1 MMAHLNGW
9 RSKEG
14 RRDNNF
20 QSVTT
25 SCGFP
30 PAFPKN
36 LSLNRVVTHSALRG
50 SDNSTTRQLDIVS
63 NRVVET
69 SSCRNVEL
77 SDPRHVEWEWNSSR
91 EEQRRVV
98 CRGTP
103 ALHEEVGRCVGE
115 TVLLTWTSLE
125 SPSSK
130 ATTESSES
138 CVAVWYESPVRR
150 WTDGVLGALICINK
164 YKRHVCPGSC
174 AEITVYKQGKLKYIR
189 AFSCSNASPI

>member
-1 MMAHLNGW
+1 MAHLNGW

-14 RRDNNF
+14 RRDNSS

-30 PAFPKN
+30 SAFPKN

-50 SDNSTTRQLDIVS
+50 SDNSTTRHSLK
-63 NRVVET
+63 

-77 SDPRHVEWEWNSSR
+77 SKCRAVGSTTCRVGMEFKPRRTTSCC
-91 EEQRRVV
+91 V

-103 ALHEEVGRCVGE
+103 AVHEEVGRCVGE
-115 TVLLTWTSLE
+115 TLLLTWTSLE

-130 ATTESSES
+130 AATESSES

-150 WTDGVLGALICINK
+150 WTDGVLGALICTNE

-189 AFSCSNASPI
+189 TFSCSNASPI